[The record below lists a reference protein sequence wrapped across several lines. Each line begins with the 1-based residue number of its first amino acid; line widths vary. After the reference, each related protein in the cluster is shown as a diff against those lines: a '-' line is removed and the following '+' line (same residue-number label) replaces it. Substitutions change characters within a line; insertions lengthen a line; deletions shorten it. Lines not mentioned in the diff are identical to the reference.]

1 MTLPLTILNN
11 IGIILYTSLTTIA
24 FEPSRATRYY
34 TDDIVGDI
42 KSNFV
47 IKCWENIK
55 FKIIYTLIYYILNLA
70 NKDKKIFHSIK
81 DISVDFFSIRIMV
94 IEVI

>member
-47 IKCWENIK
+47 I
-55 FKIIYTLIYYILNLA
+55 
-70 NKDKKIFHSIK
+70 
-81 DISVDFFSIRIMV
+81 
-94 IEVI
+94 

>member
-24 FEPSRATRYY
+24 FEPSRVTRYY

-47 IKCWENIK
+47 I
-55 FKIIYTLIYYILNLA
+55 
-70 NKDKKIFHSIK
+70 
-81 DISVDFFSIRIMV
+81 
-94 IEVI
+94 